1 MNRGRSRAHLTSGGP
16 TGEQRRAAAGRT
28 GYTRSQQAAR
38 APLLKVMAQLAAAVD
53 RRDWR
58 AARTARSAA
67 WAEADKLADYLTRE
81 ELSKLGE
88 YRRRILAGEARDRRP
103 GPLTGA

>member
-1 MNRGRSRAHLTSGGP
+1 MNRGRSRTHLTSGGP
-16 TGEQRRAAAGRT
+16 TWEQRRAAAGRT
-28 GYTRSQQAAR
+28 GFTRFQQAAR
-38 APLLKVMAQLAAAVD
+38 TPLLKAMAQLVP

-67 WAEADKLADYLTRE
+67 RAEVGKLADYLTRE
-81 ELSKLGE
+81 ERSWLGE
-88 YRRRILAGEARDRRP
+88 YRRRSLAGEARDRRP